1 MRSLYDS
8 LLIVRKVTAPSPTY
22 KPALAPEK
30 KHFVSDIQSLT
41 IFSQFFT
48 QKCIGEL
55 EISIKFCLFYPNTG
69 F

>member
-1 MRSLYDS
+1 
-8 LLIVRKVTAPSPTY
+8 VTAPSPTY